1 MEKNIIRIG
10 TRGSALALAQA
21 GWVRRKLEEAYPG
34 LKVQTIKIKTSGDR
48 FLTSPIKAIEGKG
61 IFVKE
66 IEDALL
72 QEKIDL
78 AVHSMKD
85 LPTEIPAGLTITAIT
100 EREDPRDA
108 LVSAGQRLLKDLPA
122 GSKVGTGSLRRQTQ
136 ILHHRPDLVVVPIRG
151 NVETR
156 LKKLD
161 RGEVDGL
168 VMAVAG
174 LKRIGH
180 QDRISEYLSLDVCL
194 NAVAQGA
201 LGLETRDGD
210 PVNQMV
216 AFLHH
221 HPSATEVLAER
232 AFLGRLGGGCQIP
245 VGARGYVEGD
255 RIKLMGVVGDA
266 SGKRLVR
273 GEVEGKAEDA
283 KSLGEELAERLLSQG
298 ADQLLNGGE
307 VDSKGKAKGNPK
319 PLLGRC
325 IMITR
330 PRIQSGS
337 FVRGL
342 EELGSEVI
350 ECPTIEIIPPESYVP
365 LDRTIQALEEYDWIV
380 FTSVNGVKEFLNRL
394 QYLGKD
400 SAALEGIRLAA
411 IGPETAREIA
421 SHGIQVEFVP
431 ADYRA
436 EGILHGLNPAEVEGK
451 RFLLPR
457 AATARDILPRTLK
470 QWGAEVD
477 VVQAYRTVP
486 AKGSAAILS
495 GVLSENKV
503 DMVTFTSSSTVKYFV
518 DLLSPVDLRKF
529 CNAVAVACIGPIT
542 KGTAESNKVRVDV
555 LAKEYTVSGLIEAIV
570 EYFSNGPGRVY

>member
-1 MEKNIIRIG
+1 MDKNVIRIG

-34 LKVQTIKIKTSGDR
+34 LKVETIKIKTSGDR
-48 FLTSPIKAIEGKG
+48 FLASPIKAIEGKG

-66 IEDALL
+66 IEDALH
-72 QEKIDL
+72 QKKIDL

-85 LPTEIPAGLTITAIT
+85 LPTEIPAGLTITAIP

-108 LVSAGQRLLKDLPA
+108 LVSSYQWFLMDLPA
-122 GSKVGTGSLRRQTQ
+122 GSNVGTGSLRRQTQ
-136 ILHHRPDLVVVPIRG
+136 ILHHRPDLVVGPIRG
-151 NVETR
+151 NVDTR

-161 RGEVDGL
+161 QGEVDSL

-174 LKRIGH
+174 LKRIGR

-201 LGLETRDGD
+201 LGLETRVGD
-210 PVNQMV
+210 PVNEMV

-221 HPSATEVLAER
+221 EPSAIEVLAER
-232 AFLGRLGGGCQIP
+232 AFLRRLGGGCQIP

-255 RIKLMGVVGDA
+255 QIKLMGVIGDA

-273 GEVEGKAEDA
+273 GEVEGKPEDA
-283 KSLGEELAERLLSQG
+283 ERLGEELAELLLGQG
-298 ADQLLNGGE
+298 ADELLKGAE

-330 PRIQSGS
+330 PRLQSGS

-365 LDRTIQALEEYDWIV
+365 LDRTIQDLKGYDWIV

-400 SAALEGIRLAA
+400 GSALEGIRLAA
-411 IGPETAREIA
+411 IGPETAKEVA

-431 ADYRA
+431 AEYRA
-436 EGILHGLNPAEVEGK
+436 EGVLHGLNPAEVEGK

-470 QWGAEVD
+470 KWGAEVD

-486 AKGSAAILS
+486 AKGSAAILN

-518 DLLSPVDLRKF
+518 DLLSPVDLKKF
-529 CNAVAVACIGPIT
+529 CNVAAVACIGPIT
-542 KGTAESNKVRVDV
+542 KGTAESNRIRVDV
-555 LAKEYTVSGLIEAIV
+555 LAKEYTVPGLIDAIV
-570 EYFSNGPGRVY
+570 EYFSNGPGRVH

>member
-48 FLTSPIKAIEGKG
+48 FLTSSIKAIEGKG

-108 LVSAGQRLLKDLPA
+108 LVSADQRLLKDLPA

-136 ILHHRPDLVVVPIRG
+136 ILHHRPDLMVVPIRG
-151 NVETR
+151 NVDTR

-168 VMAVAG
+168 IMAVAG

-180 QDRISEYLSLDVCL
+180 QDRISEYLSLDICL

-210 PVNQMV
+210 PINQMV

-221 HPSATEVLAER
+221 RPSAMEVVAER
-232 AFLGRLGGGCQIP
+232 AFLARLGGGCQIP

-255 RIKLMGVVGDA
+255 RFKIMGVVGDA

-283 KSLGEELAERLLSQG
+283 ETLGEELAERLLSQG
-298 ADQLLNGGE
+298 AGELLNGGE
-307 VDSKGKAKGNPK
+307 VDSKGKAMGNPK

-330 PRIQSGS
+330 PRNQSGS

-350 ECPTIEIIPPESYVP
+350 ECPTIEIIPPDSYVP
-365 LDRTIQALEEYDWIV
+365 LDRTIQDLEEYDWIV

-411 IGPETAREIA
+411 IGPETAREMA

-431 ADYRA
+431 AEYRA
-436 EGILHGLNPAEVEGK
+436 EGILHGLNPREVEGK

-470 QWGAEVD
+470 EWGAEVD

-503 DMVTFTSSSTVKYFV
+503 DMVTFTSSSTVRYFV
-518 DLLSPVDLRKF
+518 DLLSPVDLKKF
-529 CNAVAVACIGPIT
+529 CKSVAVACIGPIT
-542 KGTAESNKVRVDV
+542 KGTAESNRIRVDV

-570 EYFSNGPGRVY
+570 EYFSNGPGRVH

>member
-10 TRGSALALAQA
+10 TRGSTLALAQSA
-21 GWVRRKLEEAYPG
+21 WVKRKLEEAHPG
-34 LKVQTIKIKTSGDR
+34 VKVKIIKIKTSGDR
-48 FLTSPIKAIEGKG
+48 FLTSPIKAIVGKG

-66 IEDALL
+66 IEDAL
-72 QEKIDL
+72 QQKKIDL

-85 LPTEIPAGLTITAIT
+85 LPTEIPAGLSVTVIT

-108 LVSAGQRLLKDLPA
+108 LVSGYQRSLRDLPS
-122 GSKVGTGSLRRQTQ
+122 GSKVGTGSSRRQSQ
-136 ILHHRPDLVVVPIRG
+136 ILHHRPDLKVVPIRG
-151 NVETR
+151 NVDTR

-174 LKRIGH
+174 LKRIGK
-180 QDRISEYLSLDVCL
+180 QDRVSEYLSLDVCL
-194 NAVAQGA
+194 SAVGQGA

-216 AFLHH
+216 ACLHH
-221 HPSATEVLAER
+221 DSSAREVQAER
-232 AFLGRLGGGCQIP
+232 AFLRRLGGGCQVPI
-245 VGARGYVEGD
+245 GARGYVDGS
-255 RIKLMGVVGDA
+255 RLKLMGVVGDT

-273 GEVEGKAEDA
+273 GELEGNPEDA
-283 KSLGEELAERLLSQG
+283 ERLGQELAERLLNQG
-298 ADQLLNGGE
+298 ADELLDGDNIDSGGK
-307 VDSKGKAKGNPK
+307 SKVGPK
-319 PLLGRC
+319 PLSGRC
-325 IMITR
+325 VMITR
-330 PRIQSGS
+330 PRHQSGS

-342 EELGSEVI
+342 EELGAEVI

-365 LDRTIQALEEYDWIV
+365 LDRTIQVLHEYDWIV
-380 FTSVNGVKEFLNRL
+380 FTSVNGVREFLDRL
-394 QYLGKD
+394 QFLGKNESD
-400 SAALEGIRLAA
+400 LEGIRLAA

-431 ADYRA
+431 AEYRA

-470 QWGAEVD
+470 KWGAEVD

-495 GVLSENKV
+495 GVLSEHKV

-518 DLLSPVDLRKF
+518 DLISPVELRKF
-529 CNAVAVACIGPIT
+529 FNVVAVACIGPIT
-542 KGTAESNKVRVDV
+542 KGTAESNRIRVDV
-555 LAKEYTVSGLIEAIV
+555 VAKEYTVPGLIEVVV
-570 EYFSNGPGRVY
+570 EYFTTGPGKVH

>member
-1 MEKNIIRIG
+1 MEKNVIRIG

-108 LVSAGQRLLKDLPA
+108 LVSADQRLLNDLPA

-221 HPSATEVLAER
+221 DPSATEVLAER

-273 GEVEGKAEDA
+273 GEVEGNAEDA
-283 KSLGEELAERLLSQG
+283 ESLGEELAERLLSQG
-298 ADQLLNGGE
+298 ADELLNGGK

-330 PRIQSGS
+330 PRLQSGS

-350 ECPTIEIIPPESYVP
+350 ECPTIEIIPPDSYVP
-365 LDRTIQALEEYDWIV
+365 LDRTIQDLGEYDWIV

-421 SHGIQVEFVP
+421 SYGIPVEFVP
-431 ADYRA
+431 AEYRA
-436 EGILHGLNPAEVEGK
+436 EGVLHGLNPAEVEGK

-470 QWGAEVD
+470 EWGAEVD

-542 KGTAESNKVRVDV
+542 KGTAESNRIRVDV

-570 EYFSNGPGRVY
+570 EYFSNGPGRVH

>member
-108 LVSAGQRLLKDLPA
+108 LVSAYKRLLKDLPA

-151 NVETR
+151 NVDTR

-168 VMAVAG
+168 IMAVAG

-221 HPSATEVLAER
+221 HPSAMEVVAER
-232 AFLGRLGGGCQIP
+232 AFLRRLGGGCQIP

-283 KSLGEELAERLLSQG
+283 ESLGEELAERLLSQG
-298 ADQLLNGGE
+298 ADELLNGGE

-350 ECPTIEIIPPESYVP
+350 ECPTIEIIPPDSYVP
-365 LDRTIQALEEYDWIV
+365 LDRTIQDLEEYDWIV

-411 IGPETAREIA
+411 IGPETAREMA

-431 ADYRA
+431 AEYRA

-470 QWGAEVD
+470 EWGAEVD

-503 DMVTFTSSSTVKYFV
+503 DMVTFTSSSTVRYFV
-518 DLLSPVDLRKF
+518 DLLSPVDLKKF
-529 CNAVAVACIGPIT
+529 CKSVAVACIGPIT

-570 EYFSNGPGRVY
+570 EYFSNGPGRVH

>member
-108 LVSAGQRLLKDLPA
+108 LISADQRLLKDLPA
-122 GSKVGTGSLRRQTQ
+122 GSKVGTGSLRRRAQ
-136 ILHHRPDLVVVPIRG
+136 ILHHRPDLMVVPIRG
-151 NVETR
+151 NVDTR

-168 VMAVAG
+168 IMAVAG

-180 QDRISEYLSLDVCL
+180 QDRISEYLSLDICL

-201 LGLETRDGD
+201 LGLETRDGA

-221 HPSATEVLAER
+221 NPSAMEVLAER

-283 KSLGEELAERLLSQG
+283 ESLGEELAERLLGQG
-298 ADQLLNGGE
+298 ADELLNGGE

-330 PRIQSGS
+330 PRLQSGS

-350 ECPTIEIIPPESYVP
+350 ECPTIEIVPPESYVP
-365 LDRTIQALEEYDWIV
+365 LDRTIQDLEEYDWIV

-431 ADYRA
+431 AEYRA
-436 EGILHGLNPAEVEGK
+436 EGILHGLKPAEVEGK

-495 GVLSENKV
+495 GVLAENKV

-529 CNAVAVACIGPIT
+529 CNSVAVACIGPIT
-542 KGTAESNKVRVDV
+542 KGTAESNRIRVDV
-555 LAKEYTVSGLIEAIV
+555 LAQEYTVSGLIEAIV
-570 EYFSNGPGRVY
+570 EYFSNGPGRVH

>member
-108 LVSAGQRLLKDLPA
+108 LVSADQRLLKDLPA

-470 QWGAEVD
+470 EWGAEVD

-542 KGTAESNKVRVDV
+542 KGTAESNRVRVDV

-570 EYFSNGPGRVY
+570 EYFSNGPGRVH

>member
-1 MEKNIIRIG
+1 MDKNVIRIG

-34 LKVQTIKIKTSGDR
+34 LKVETIKIKTSGDR

-85 LPTEIPAGLTITAIT
+85 LPTEVPAGLTLTAIP

-108 LVSAGQRLLKDLPA
+108 LVSTYRRGLKDLPA

-151 NVETR
+151 NVDTR

-174 LKRIGH
+174 LKRIGR

-221 HPSATEVLAER
+221 EPSAMEILAER
-232 AFLGRLGGGCQIP
+232 AFLRRLGGGCQIP
-245 VGARGYVEGD
+245 VGARGYVDGNQ
-255 RIKLMGVVGDA
+255 IKLMGVVGDA
-266 SGKRLVR
+266 RGKRLVR
-273 GEVEGKAEDA
+273 GEVEGKLEDA
-283 KSLGEELAERLLSQG
+283 ESLGEELAERLLGQG
-298 ADQLLNGGE
+298 ADELLNEGKVE
-307 VDSKGKAKGNPK
+307 SEGKAKGISN

-330 PRIQSGS
+330 PRLQSGS

-365 LDRTIQALEEYDWIV
+365 LDRTIQVLEEYDWIV

-400 SAALEGIRLAA
+400 GSALEGIRLAA
-411 IGPETAREIA
+411 IGPETAKEIA

-431 ADYRA
+431 AEYRA
-436 EGILHGLNPAEVEGK
+436 EGILHGLDPAEVEGK

-470 QWGAEVD
+470 KWGAEVD

-495 GVLSENKV
+495 GVLSDNKV
-503 DMVTFTSSSTVKYFV
+503 DMVTFTSSSTVKHFV

-529 CNAVAVACIGPIT
+529 CNIVAVACIGPIT
-542 KGTAESNKVRVDV
+542 KGTAESNRIRVDV

-570 EYFSNGPGRVY
+570 EYFSNGPGRIH

>member
-151 NVETR
+151 NVGTR

-168 VMAVAG
+168 IMAVAG

-570 EYFSNGPGRVY
+570 EYFSNGPGRVH

>member
-1 MEKNIIRIG
+1 MDKNVIRIG

-34 LKVQTIKIKTSGDR
+34 LKVETIKIKTSGDR
-48 FLTSPIKAIEGKG
+48 FLVSPIKAIEGKG

-66 IEDALL
+66 IEDALH
-72 QEKIDL
+72 QKKIDL

-85 LPTEIPAGLTITAIT
+85 LPTEIPAGLTITAIP

-108 LVSAGQRLLKDLPA
+108 LVSAYQRVLKDLPA

-136 ILHHRPDLVVVPIRG
+136 ILHHRPDLMVVPIRG
-151 NVETR
+151 NVDTR

-161 RGEVDGL
+161 QGEVDSL

-174 LKRIGH
+174 LKRIGR
-180 QDRISEYLSLDVCL
+180 QDRNSEYLSLDICL

-201 LGLETRDGD
+201 LGLETRVGD
-210 PVNQMV
+210 PVNEMV

-221 HPSATEVLAER
+221 EPSAIEVLAER
-232 AFLGRLGGGCQIP
+232 AFLRRLGGGCQIP
-245 VGARGYVEGD
+245 VGARGYVEGEQ
-255 RIKLMGVVGDA
+255 IKLMGVIGDA

-273 GEVEGKAEDA
+273 GEVEGKPEDA
-283 KSLGEELAERLLSQG
+283 ERLGVELAERLLGQG
-298 ADQLLNGGE
+298 ADELLSGGE

-330 PRIQSGS
+330 PRLQSGS

-365 LDRTIQALEEYDWIV
+365 LDRTIQDLKGYDWIV

-400 SAALEGIRLAA
+400 GSALEGIRLAA
-411 IGPETAREIA
+411 IGPETAKEVA

-431 ADYRA
+431 AEYRA

-470 QWGAEVD
+470 KWGAEVD

-486 AKGSAAILS
+486 AKGSAAILK

-529 CNAVAVACIGPIT
+529 CNSVAVACIGPIT
-542 KGTAESNKVRVDV
+542 KGTAESNRIRVDV
-555 LAKEYTVSGLIEAIV
+555 LAKEYTVPGLIEAIV
-570 EYFSNGPGRVY
+570 DYFTNGPGKVH

>member
-1 MEKNIIRIG
+1 MKKNIIRIG

-151 NVETR
+151 NVGTR

-168 VMAVAG
+168 IMAVAG

-436 EGILHGLNPAEVEGK
+436 EGVLHGLNPAEVEGK

-470 QWGAEVD
+470 EWGAEVD

-495 GVLSENKV
+495 GVLAENKV
-503 DMVTFTSSSTVKYFV
+503 DMVTFTSSSTVKHFI
-518 DLLSPVDLRKF
+518 DLLSPVNLGKF
-529 CNAVAVACIGPIT
+529 CKAVAVACIGPIT
-542 KGTAESNKVRVDV
+542 KGTAESNKIRVDV

-570 EYFSNGPGRVY
+570 EYFSNGPGRVH

>member
-1 MEKNIIRIG
+1 MDKNVIRIG

-21 GWVRRKLEEAYPG
+21 GWVRRKLEEAYRG

-85 LPTEIPAGLTITAIT
+85 LPMEIPAGLTITAIT

-108 LVSAGQRLLKDLPA
+108 LVSAYQRLLKDLPA

-136 ILHHRPDLVVVPIRG
+136 ILHHRPDLVIVPIRG
-151 NVETR
+151 NVDTR

-174 LKRIGH
+174 LKRLGQ
-180 QDRISEYLSLDVCL
+180 QDRISEYLSIDVCL
-194 NAVAQGA
+194 SAVAQGV

-221 HPSATEVLAER
+221 HPSAMEVVAER
-232 AFLGRLGGGCQIP
+232 AFLRRLGGGCQIP

-266 SGKRLVR
+266 SGKRLMR
-273 GEVEGKAEDA
+273 GEVEGKAEDGEN
-283 KSLGEELAERLLSQG
+283 LGAELAERLLSQG
-298 ADQLLNGGE
+298 ADELLNGGK

-330 PRIQSGS
+330 SRLQSGS
-337 FVRGL
+337 FVRGV

-365 LDRTIQALEEYDWIV
+365 LDRTIQDLEEYDWIV

-400 SAALEGIRLAA
+400 GSALKGIRLAA
-411 IGPETAREIA
+411 IGPETAKEIA

-431 ADYRA
+431 AEYRG

-477 VVQAYRTVP
+477 MVQAYRTVP
-486 AKGSAAILS
+486 AKGSAAILN
-495 GVLSENKV
+495 GVLAENKV

-518 DLLSPVDLRKF
+518 DLLSPADLRKF

-542 KGTAESNKVRVDV
+542 KGTAESNRIRVDV
-555 LAKEYTVSGLIEAIV
+555 LAQEYTVSGLIEAIV
-570 EYFSNGPGRVY
+570 EYFSNGPGRVH

>member
-1 MEKNIIRIG
+1 M
-10 TRGSALALAQA
+10 
-21 GWVRRKLEEAYPG
+21 
-34 LKVQTIKIKTSGDR
+34 D
-48 FLTSPIKAIEGKG
+48 
-61 IFVKE
+61 
-66 IEDALL
+66 
-72 QEKIDL
+72 
-78 AVHSMKD
+78 
-85 LPTEIPAGLTITAIT
+85 
-100 EREDPRDA
+100 
-108 LVSAGQRLLKDLPA
+108 
-122 GSKVGTGSLRRQTQ
+122 
-136 ILHHRPDLVVVPIRG
+136 
-151 NVETR
+151 TR

-168 VMAVAG
+168 VMAVAF
-174 LKRIGH
+174 LKRLGQ

-194 NAVAQGA
+194 NAVAQGV

-283 KSLGEELAERLLSQG
+283 ESLGEELAERLLSQG
-298 ADQLLNGGE
+298 ADELLNGGK

-365 LDRTIQALEEYDWIV
+365 LDRTIQDLEEYDWIV

-400 SAALEGIRLAA
+400 SAALKGIRLAA
-411 IGPETAREIA
+411 IGPETAKEIA

-431 ADYRA
+431 AEYRG

-503 DMVTFTSSSTVKYFV
+503 DMVTFTSSSTVKHFV
-518 DLLSPVDLRKF
+518 DLLSPVDLGKF

-542 KGTAESNKVRVDV
+542 KGTAESNRIRVDV

-570 EYFSNGPGRVY
+570 EYFSNGPGRVH